1 MSESTEAEAEVPVR
15 HISSALVIG
24 AIVALIAAVIWFASS
39 QSGGSAT
46 PAPVE
51 SPSVSAPAEPAPS
64 APEPSAT
71 PTPTVTAPPPPT
83 PEEAMA
89 SNIGRGFEL
98 TLDGAPATPLTANR
112 FAAAYNINAGTP
124 SSGVFE
130 CFTVKTS
137 EGFIG
142 IHPATNDAANGF
154 TGVIYQGGC

>member
-1 MSESTEAEAEVPVR
+1 MSEPIENPERAVKTVRIGLVPV
-15 HISSALVIG
+15 LVAVAAIIG
-24 AIVALIAAVIWFASS
+24 IGIWFAVS
-39 QSGGSAT
+39 QSGGSAA

-51 SPSVSAPAEPAPS
+51 SPSVSVPTAPEPS

-83 PEEAMA
+83 PEEALA

-98 TLDGAPATPLTANR
+98 TLDGSPATPLTANR
-112 FAAAYNINAGTP
+112 FAAAYNVEAGSP
-124 SSGVFE
+124 PFVCE
-130 CFTVKTS
+130 TVKTS

>member
-1 MSESTEAEAEVPVR
+1 MSESTEAEVEVPVR
-15 HISSALVIG
+15 QISSALVIG

-39 QSGGSAT
+39 QSGGSAA
-46 PAPVE
+46 PVPVE

-64 APEPSAT
+64 AHEPSAT
-71 PTPTVTAPPPPT
+71 PTPTVTAPPPPPPT
-83 PEEAMA
+83 PEEALA

-112 FAAAYNINAGTP
+112 FAAAYNVEAGSAP
-124 SSGVFE
+124 FVCE
-130 CFTVKTS
+130 TVKTS